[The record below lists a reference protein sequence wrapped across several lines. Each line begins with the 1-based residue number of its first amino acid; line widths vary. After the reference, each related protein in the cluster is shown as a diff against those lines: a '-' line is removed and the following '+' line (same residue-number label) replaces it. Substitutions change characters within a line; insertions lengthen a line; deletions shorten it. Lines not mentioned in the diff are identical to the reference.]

1 MIPAIIAGGVALAQ
15 MGASMYNASQDRK
28 AAERLQQQKQNAI
41 NWALDKSNSTYDQMM
56 NKLNA
61 YNNSRIKLADDNA
74 VNEYKALMAN
84 YDPNEYVYDFDKF
97 NYDKSVDDFMN
108 PEAEKIAELA
118 GLKTQAGLASQG
130 AAKGTGALAN
140 MGYSRWEAARDLY
153 KDAQQQMNQDRA
165 NAYQEYGDY
174 IDRMQKKLDTI
185 NTSTMN
191 RISMLGGAVQSEQQA
206 QGDYMSD
213 LLNIM
218 GDRAATNVNA
228 TVGAF

>member
-28 AAERLQQQKQNAI
+28 AAERLQREKQNAI
-41 NWALDKSNSTYDQMM
+41 NLALNKSNSTYDQMM
-56 NKLNA
+56 SKLNS
-61 YNNSRIKLADDNA
+61 YNDNRIKLADDNT
-74 VNEYKALMAN
+74 VNEYKSLMSN
-84 YDPNEYVYDFDKF
+84 YDPNDYVYDFDRF

-108 PEAEKIAELA
+108 PEADKIAELA
-118 GLKTQAGLASQG
+118 GLKTQSSLAGEG

-153 KDAQQQMNQDRA
+153 KDAQQQMNQDRQ

-213 LLNIM
+213 LLNII

>member
-15 MGASMYNASQDRK
+15 MGASMYNASKDRA
-28 AAERLQQQKQNAI
+28 AAERLQRQKQNAI

-56 NKLNA
+56 NKLNE
-61 YNNSRIKLADDNA
+61 YNNNRVKLADDSM
-74 VNEYKALMAN
+74 VNEYKNLMAN
-84 YDPNEYVYDFDKF
+84 YNPEDYTYDFDKF
-97 NYDKSVDDFMN
+97 SYDKSVDDFMN
-108 PEAEKIAELA
+108 PEADKIAELA
-118 GLKTQAGLASQG
+118 GLKTQAGLAGEG

-153 KDAQQQMNQDRA
+153 KDAQQQMNQDRQ

-174 IDRMQKKLDTI
+174 IDRMQRKLDTI

-213 LLNIM
+213 LLGIM
-218 GDRAATNVNA
+218 GDRAQTNVNA
-228 TVGAF
+228 TIGAF